1 VDLSTLAPL
10 RALRTQIAVL
20 HSPGT
25 SALDDAIPEELRS
38 EFGRRAAHYD
48 ETAEKFR
55 MLGEFGLLAQIVP
68 KQLAGR
74 GGNLSDASSMRR
86 RMSS

>member
-1 VDLSTLAPL
+1 MAS
-10 RALRTQIAVL
+10 IAVL

-25 SALDDAIPEELRS
+25 SALDDAILEEPGS
-38 EFGRRAAHYD
+38 EFTRAAHYD
-48 ETAEKFR
+48 EPAGTFR
-55 MLGEFGLLAQIVP
+55 MLGELGLLAQIVA

-86 RMSS
+86 QMLS